1 MAAFYAQARAAVAP
15 PLLLHGRRRI
25 KKGMIAKFRANFDA
39 YSKAAFAIPASK
51 RVRRRLA
58 RSRRHSGTC
67 CGRNMAAFEAVRAC
81 SAHSAGILGL
91 RRGRPEHSVF
101 ESTAE
106 DPDTM
111 HVYGG
116 WDEAASHGSQGRPP
130 ASMQADNP
138 TVRYRRSRA
147 AGRLHQTRRR
157 RRGRAAA
164 HRLHAAPREARAA
177 WANSRPPLVVVCSLW
192 RAKTPGILAASVSRD
207 SCEENVVHDIRIF
220 ANHAAFEAHAGKED
234 PALTAA
240 MQTWFEN
247 YDLSQPFTGEL
258 YMPGDSA
265 ADEAIRTSSI
275 KDRPVRAGS
284 SDHVPSRDAHLASGA
299 RHDKGRRVDRR
310 GKVVA
315 KFVQGA
321 NGLTDYRARSPT
333 RDGAAAAAPGAA
345 PSPSSP
351 PFFAALAATKLA
363 YEAPRSVLIFARRRR
378 FFSSRCGRAAW
389 RRVCGALVAERARA
403 VMGVWP
409 PGGPAEGVTSARAAF
424 AVRARVLVDF
434 RQLLLGDERL
444 ERLLVVGRERRRK
457 TLHHV

>member
-25 KKGMIAKFRANFDA
+25 KEGMLNKFRANFDA
-39 YSKAAFAIPASK
+39 YSKAAFAIPGIKAVFAFADREEPSAFWHMLWAK
-51 RVRRRLA
+51 
-58 RSRRHSGTC
+58 
-67 CGRNMAAFEAVRAC
+67 NMAAFESARAC

-138 TVRYRRSRA
+138 TVRYHFHEPL
-147 AGRLHQTRRR
+147 AGYIKRDGAGEAGPPLIGFTRRHVKP
-157 RRGRAAA
+157 GRMGELASSFG
-164 HRLHAAPREARAA
+164 R
-177 WANSRPPLVVVCSLW
+177 VCSLW

-258 YMPGDSA
+258 YMPGESA

-275 KDRPVRAGS
+275 KDRPVRAGFS
-284 SDHVPSRDAHLASGA
+284 EFTYGPEMLGPVPDM
-299 RHDKGRRVDRR
+299 
-310 GKVVA
+310 
-315 KFVQGA
+315 
-321 NGLTDYRARSPT
+321 
-333 RDGAAAAAPGAA
+333 
-345 PSPSSP
+345 
-351 PFFAALAATKLA
+351 TK
-363 YEAPRSVLIFARRRR
+363 
-378 FFSSRCGRAAW
+378 
-389 RRVCGALVAERARA
+389 
-403 VMGVWP
+403 
-409 PGGPAEGVTSARAAF
+409 
-424 AVRARVLVDF
+424 
-434 RQLLLGDERL
+434 GDE
-444 ERLLVVGRERRRK
+444 
-457 TLHHV
+457 